1 MLLTILLLST
11 SSCAAGISDSC
22 PPVVPYD
29 QATQAAAAD
38 ELKALPANSA
48 LGRMMVDY
56 GIMRSEARACA
67 SAGR

>member
-29 QATQAAAAD
+29 PATQAKAAD
-38 ELKALPANSA
+38 ELKALPVGSV

-56 GIMRSEARACA
+56 GIMRAEARACG
-67 SAGR
+67 SAGQ